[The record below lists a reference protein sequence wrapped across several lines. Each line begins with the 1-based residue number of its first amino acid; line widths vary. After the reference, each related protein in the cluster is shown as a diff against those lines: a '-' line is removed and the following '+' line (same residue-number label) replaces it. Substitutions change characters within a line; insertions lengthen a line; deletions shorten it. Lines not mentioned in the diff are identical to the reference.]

1 MQKTG
6 LINRKGKTGRNQI
19 NRAEWRRI
27 PKPKTQTVCPTA
39 PLPNTSRKLLY
50 SRPNTAPETLPTSAC
65 IRPRRGLYLVDL
77 DESMP
82 PQVGAKLGAAA
93 AEGSHGR
100 RASRSRSNRPG
111 WRCCPGPARPAPPL
125 PHTRWFP
132 VKNRGLALGAC
143 PCWEGE
149 RGASRFDQRL
159 RVSLGHALYPVLCFV
174 KTAVFSRCCCKNKP
188 KQSRA
193 AAEPGGLAV
202 RAGHAALSAVGRRRM
217 RHRLPQTGKM
227 GERRIVRAAVLGLV
241 LGAGA
246 CYCYRLWRRAA
257 GRGRR
262 RGAPCVPPSGE
273 EEGEE
278 EEEEGRWRRRGTGSA
293 VLPLPQ

>member
-1 MQKTG
+1 
-6 LINRKGKTGRNQI
+6 
-19 NRAEWRRI
+19 
-27 PKPKTQTVCPTA
+27 
-39 PLPNTSRKLLY
+39 
-50 SRPNTAPETLPTSAC
+50 
-65 IRPRRGLYLVDL
+65 
-77 DESMP
+77 MP

-132 VKNRGLALGAC
+132 VKNRGQRLALGVC

-159 RVSLGHALYPVLCFV
+159 RVSLGHALYPALCFV

-193 AAEPGGLAV
+193 AWWTRHPS
-202 RAGHAALSAVGRRRM
+202 RAHSSQRSGAAPDAASASAD
-217 RHRLPQTGKM
+217 
-227 GERRIVRAAVLGLV
+227 GEDGRAAYRESS
-241 LGAGA
+241 GAGA
-246 CYCYRLWRRAA
+246 RARRRRLLLLPPLEAGGGPRAA
-257 GRGRR
+257 
-262 RGAPCVPPSGE
+262 A
-273 EEGEE
+273 
-278 EEEEGRWRRRGTGSA
+278 GSA
-293 VLPLPQ
+293 LRSALR